1 MEQPVNERFKKVAP
15 HELDPMLQVAEE
27 LGFLMLDVR
36 SPDEYRTEN
45 VVGARNVPVDQL
57 RNDLKDLDRNTSLL
71 IYCKVGKRC
80 VRAVDELEQ
89 MGFQKIMV
97 LDGGIEALK
106 AHRMK

>member
-1 MEQPVNERFKKVAP
+1 MERPNDERFKKVAA
-15 HELDPMLQVAEE
+15 HELDPMLQTAED

-36 SPDEYRTEN
+36 SPEEYRTEN

-57 RNDLKDLDRNTSLL
+57 RNDLQDLDRNTSLL

-80 VRAVDELEQ
+80 IRAVDELEQ
-89 MGFQKIMV
+89 MGFKNIMV
-97 LDGGIEALK
+97 LDGGIEALR